1 MTQKAEYM
9 TLKRQALVLQAIA
22 KDISDD
28 EGVFYLSSFACQRS
42 IEAIKQCSADL
53 IKNSS
58 RRSSLLLLNLRLRSL
73 KKHDVLSYALLHLNS
88 PIFLVLHVKRR
99 HGQSA

>member
-53 IKNSS
+53 IKKLKQAEQFATSQSS
-58 RRSSLLLLNLRLRSL
+58 AEKSQE
-73 KKHDVLSYALLHLNS
+73 A
-88 PIFLVLHVKRR
+88 
-99 HGQSA
+99 